1 MRQIIIAL
9 LCWSTILSASATEVV
24 RDQGFEVQIQPFP
37 STFLTQDVAR
47 TYGFERSRR
56 QALINVVVLEVQADG
71 QARGAVEAS
80 ITGFS
85 KNLLGQTQT
94 LTFREIDEGEDAI
107 YYLAP
112 VRVTS
117 EEEIQIILEVIPA
130 NAKAIDIN
138 FKHRVY
144 VD

>member
-1 MRQIIIAL
+1 MRHLIIAL
-9 LCWSTILSASATEVV
+9 LCSWTFATSATEIV
-24 RDQGFEVQIQPFP
+24 REQGFEVQVQPFP
-37 STFLTQDVAR
+37 STFLTQDVAS

-56 QALINVVVLEVQADG
+56 QALINVVVLKIRPDG
-71 QARGAVEAS
+71 QARGAVAAAV
-80 ITGFS
+80 TGFS

-94 LTFREIDEGEDAI
+94 LTFREIDEGDDAI

-112 VRVTS
+112 MRVSS
-117 EEEIQIILEVIPA
+117 EEEIQIVLQVTPV
-130 NAKAIDIN
+130 NTRAIDVN

>member
-1 MRQIIIAL
+1 MRQIIAAL
-9 LCWSTILSASATEVV
+9 LCCWTLSAYATEIV
-24 RDQGFEVQIQPFP
+24 REQGFEVQIQPFP
-37 STFLTQDVAR
+37 STFLTQDVAS

-56 QALINVVVLEVQADG
+56 QALINVVVLKVQPDG
-71 QARGAVEAS
+71 QARGPVAAS
-80 ITGFS
+80 VTGFS
-85 KNLLGQTQT
+85 KNLIGQTQT

-117 EEEIQIILEVIPA
+117 EEEIQTVLEVIPA
-130 NAKAIDIN
+130 KGKAIDVN

>member
-9 LCWSTILSASATEVV
+9 LFYWAFYTYATEMV
-24 RDQGFEVQIQPFP
+24 REQGFEVQIQPFP
-37 STFLTQDVAR
+37 STFLTQDVAS

-56 QALINVVVLEVQADG
+56 QALINVVVLKVQPDG
-71 QARGAVEAS
+71 QARGAVAAS
-80 ITGFS
+80 INGFS

-94 LTFREIDEGEDAI
+94 LTFREIDEGDHAI

-112 VRVTS
+112 LRVSS
-117 EEEIQIILEVIPA
+117 EEEIQIALEITPI
-130 NAKAIDIN
+130 NARAIDVN

>member
-1 MRQIIIAL
+1 MRHLIIAL
-9 LCWSTILSASATEVV
+9 LCSWTFATGATEIV
-24 RDQGFEVQIQPFP
+24 REQGFEVQVQPFP
-37 STFLTQDVAR
+37 STFLTQDVAS

-56 QALINVVVLEVQADG
+56 QALINVVVLKIRPDG
-71 QARGAVEAS
+71 QARGAVAATV
-80 ITGFS
+80 TGFS

-94 LTFREIDEGEDAI
+94 LTFREIDEGDDAI

-112 VRVTS
+112 MRVSS
-117 EEEIQIILEVIPA
+117 EEEIQIVLQVTPV
-130 NAKAIDIN
+130 NTRAIDVN

>member
-1 MRQIIIAL
+1 MDKHGAQRL
-9 LCWSTILSASATEVV
+9 L
-24 RDQGFEVQIQPFP
+24 P
-37 STFLTQDVAR
+37 
-47 TYGFERSRR
+47 
-56 QALINVVVLEVQADG
+56 
-71 QARGAVEAS
+71 

-94 LTFREIDEGEDAI
+94 LTFREIDEGDDAI

-112 VRVTS
+112 VRVSS
-117 EEEIQIILEVIPA
+117 EEEIQIALKVTPV
-130 NAKAIDIN
+130 NARAIDVN